1 MRLTNKIMLAWLAV
15 MWIVFSVWVV
25 AVAAFPIN
33 FGFVGLQALFGIAL
47 MWSMI
52 KYNEI
57 DQHFQVPSE

>member
-1 MRLTNKIMLAWLAV
+1 MELTNKILLIWLGA
-15 MWIVFSVWVV
+15 MWVVFSVWVV
-25 AVAAFPIN
+25 AVTTFPVN
-33 FGFVGLQALFGIAL
+33 FGVVGIQALSGIAL